1 MKFNSSEVD
10 KHDSVSMAWVFK
22 KQTTSKS
29 QTKDCPKNDK
39 KEKRDSWSNMRSRG
53 LNLVSLKQLKKGLQE

>member
-39 KEKRDSWSNMRSRG
+39 KEKNPVVRSKWVKYKD
-53 LNLVSLKQLKKGLQE
+53 L